1 MENININKARG
12 NKIKNF
18 LIDKGLIIVILL
30 LIAYIIIREPSF
42 VSITNLVNI
51 LSQASTKLI
60 MALGV
65 GGLIV
70 LAGTDLSAGRAI
82 GMTAFV
88 ATALLQAA
96 DSATKYFTNLGEL
109 PILVGFLGTLLVGA
123 VIGLINGFGVAKLK
137 LHAFIATLGTQLVL
151 YGLLQAFINSSP
163 HGAQPLGGFKESYK
177 ELALGNVFKIGEF
190 RLPNLVVFAVIAT
203 AIMWFVWNKTK
214 LGKNM
219 FAIGGNMEAAE
230 VSGINVERN
239 IMYIFVISGIMYAIA
254 GFLEAPRLGN
264 ANMTTG
270 TNYDLD
276 AIAACVIG
284 GVSFSGGIG
293 KISGIV
299 LGVIL
304 LQVINYGL
312 VFINLQS
319 YWLLVIKGLLI
330 VVSVALDTRKY
341 LKKK

>member
-1 MENININKARG
+1 MNTKNKFKRE
-12 NKIKNF
+12 KITNF
-18 LIDKGLIIVILL
+18 LISYALTIVILL
-30 LIAYIIIREPSF
+30 LIGYIIYKEPSF
-42 VSITNLVNI
+42 LSFSNFVNV
-51 LSQASTKLI
+51 LTQASTKLI

-82 GMTAFV
+82 GMTALV
-88 ATALLQAA
+88 STALLQAS
-96 DSATKYFTNLGEL
+96 DSATKYFPNLSEM
-109 PILVGFLGTLLVGA
+109 PIIVGFVAAIIVGA
-123 VIGLINGFGVAKLK
+123 LIGFVNGFGVAKLK

-151 YGLLQAFINSSP
+151 YGLIQVIINKSP
-163 HGAQPLGGFKESYK
+163 HGAQPLSGFRPIYSKLSTGR
-177 ELALGNVFKIGEF
+177 LDILGFSIPY
-190 RLPNLVVFAVIAT
+190 LIIYAAIAT
-203 AIMWFVWNKTK
+203 IIMYIIWNHTR

-239 IMYIFVISGIMYAIA
+239 IIIVFIMSGIMYGIA

-264 ANMTTG
+264 ANINTG
-270 TNYDLD
+270 TNYELD

-284 GVSFSGGIG
+284 GVSFSGGVG

-312 VFINLQS
+312 IFINLHT
-319 YWLLVIKGLLI
+319 YWQIFIKGLLI
-330 VVSVALDTRKY
+330 LVAVALDTRKY
-341 LKKK
+341 IKKK